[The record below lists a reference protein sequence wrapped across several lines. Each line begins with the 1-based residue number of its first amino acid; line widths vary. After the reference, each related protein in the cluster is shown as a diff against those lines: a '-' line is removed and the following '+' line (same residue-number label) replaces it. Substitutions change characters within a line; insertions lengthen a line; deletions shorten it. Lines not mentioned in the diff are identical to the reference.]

1 MNAQTMQTTE
11 LFCVNMLHTGCAF
24 GVTPEG
30 VQTYIPASVVRASNL
45 RIGDTVA
52 AVVIPNVGDRRDRT
66 PLFAVRIDADMATPV
81 PVAPAPVAPAP
92 APAPTDLAAAIREL
106 VLAGG
111 IWSQGKLFRKF
122 FPNSTRED
130 NLTEYNK
137 INHTLRAMFADG
149 ECAKVSLWRSGEV
162 TKPGFEW
169 FTADRDAVVEA
180 MGGK

>member
-1 MNAQTMQTTE
+1 MNAQTMQTAE

-24 GVTPEG
+24 GITPDG

-45 RIGDTVA
+45 RVGDTVA
-52 AVVIPNVGDRRDRT
+52 AVVIPNTGDKRDRT
-66 PLFAVRIDADMATPV
+66 PLFAVRINADTGTPA
-81 PVAPAPVAPAP
+81 PVAATPAPVAPP
-92 APAPTDLAAAIREL
+92 EDLVTAVREL

-111 IWSQGKLFRKF
+111 IWSQGRLFRKF
-122 FPNSTRED
+122 FPGAERDEH
-130 NLTEYNK
+130 LTEYNK